1 MSKIKNPLEKKQV
14 SLIKDR
20 YVPAEYPHAFRR
32 QWPRKKKIAT
42 RQMRHTLNQLTHQAI
57 AGGDLEAGEAR
68 FDKGFFNRRQKLSKP
83 EIPNLVEYIER
94 RLAFR
99 FVRHAWNYF
108 KKPYNP
114 VTHREGFKRVIETL
128 INGKTPVSAKQATWV
143 RYWLMAEQVETTRI
157 LHPKYFSWRSGR
169 ARWLAAFFAD
179 EPAYRK
185 LLQDWVESFDLETQ
199 VIK

>member
-1 MSKIKNPLEKKQV
+1 MSKIKNPLEKKHV

-42 RQMRHTLNQLTHQAI
+42 RQMRHTLNQLTHQTI

-68 FDKGFFNRRQKLSKP
+68 FDKGFFNRRQKLFKS
-83 EIPNLVEYIER
+83 EIPNLAEHIER

-99 FVRHAWNYF
+99 VVRHAWNYF

-128 INGKTPVSAKQATWV
+128 VNGKTPISAKQATWV
-143 RYWLMAEQVETTRI
+143 RHWLMAEQVETTRI
-157 LHPKYFSWRSGR
+157 IHPKYFSWRSGR
-169 ARWLAAFFAD
+169 ANWLASFFAD
-179 EPAYRK
+179 EPAYRQ
-185 LLQDWVESFDLETQ
+185 LLQDWVESFDLETMG
-199 VIK
+199 

>member
-20 YVPAEYPHAFRR
+20 FVPAEYPHAFRR

-57 AGGDLEAGEAR
+57 AGGDFEAGEAR
-68 FDKGFFNRRQKLSKP
+68 FDKGFFNRRQKLTKWGTLSLGEQIKRTSGSR
-83 EIPNLVEYIER
+83 LV
-94 RLAFR
+94 RL
-99 FVRHAWNYF
+99 AWNYF
-108 KKPYNP
+108 KEPYDSSK
-114 VTHREGFKRVIETL
+114 HREGFQRVIETL
-128 INGKTPVSAKQATWV
+128 VNGKTPASAKQATWV